1 MKNNVLNI
9 GIGLF
14 FALNCFCLGEVA
26 AQNREAQ
33 MAERCYLRYYQEA
46 RQVQD
51 AAKGQAIENF
61 RQFYAKHTY
70 LNLNNYSK
78 DYRPYLET
86 LQADGTFADLHD
98 KDAGK
103 VVGGNSAN
111 SGGSITEGYYRL
123 WAISEA
129 FRRGEL
135 DWQKDGELWRRCQK
149 AIVHYGE
156 LEISRGNEWYRFHAS
171 CFALP
176 EAAVNI
182 YFCHLPQMD
191 AVEKGKTDDFLLK
204 KACDMLNMIAL
215 QAWTQPYRKDETD
228 LNVVSEERFRK
239 HVWWV
244 GGNGVG
250 YRALLQAA
258 FMYRSI
264 PMIDVLAEV
273 CRKGITPTSQT
284 TYDDSFWNEGFT
296 ADGAGW
302 GHGRQCLVWGYP
314 IDGTRGALGILTLLK
329 GTPWAQQLDRRNVEA
344 LMNYFRGANFYY
356 YKGYKLACVDRS
368 SMLYM
373 DAPAAIPYSSLLD
386 NVLANWI
393 ESFTPDEQEELKRLR
408 SEIPS
413 MNINM
418 NGDGRYNGTR
428 WFFNNDDLVKKN
440 DRYHVI
446 ANMASVRCD
455 GLESAYTF
463 ADAFNYYTNDG
474 ALMFQRRGNE
484 YRNVYGAY
492 DVTAFPGVT
501 AREGMEQLKPV
512 ENWRGY
518 CSKYNFAGAATSGGE
533 NAAAGFVFE
542 KMNASDKKG
551 VNDKGRGG
559 ADRVIYGVKAH
570 KAAFILGDYVVA
582 LGAGIT
588 NLTPEVNGNI
598 RTTLDQTE
606 RTGNVFVHHGK
617 GIDWIVQRGGFAY
630 SAFPEYQKR
639 MHYVCET
646 KRTDWVKMNPA
657 NRGRKNLPAEVDM
670 LRLWIDHGT
679 TPTDDTYGYAVYC
692 GDGLPADRY
701 PFRVLRNDTTLQAV
715 RSTDGRVTGAVFYR
729 ADEGLKAKHLQL
741 SVSAPCVVLI
751 EQTSEGTLLS
761 VTDACMDKNLKEIRV
776 NWNGKTYICP
786 MSQGEL
792 CGKPTVV
799 KL

>member
-1 MKNNVLNI
+1 
-9 GIGLF
+9 
-14 FALNCFCLGEVA
+14 
-26 AQNREAQ
+26 
-33 MAERCYLRYYQEA
+33 
-46 RQVQD
+46 
-51 AAKGQAIENF
+51 
-61 RQFYAKHTY
+61 
-70 LNLNNYSK
+70 
-78 DYRPYLET
+78 
-86 LQADGTFADLHD
+86 
-98 KDAGK
+98 
-103 VVGGNSAN
+103 
-111 SGGSITEGYYRL
+111 
-123 WAISEA
+123 
-129 FRRGEL
+129 
-135 DWQKDGELWRRCQK
+135 
-149 AIVHYGE
+149 
-156 LEISRGNEWYRFHAS
+156 
-171 CFALP
+171 
-176 EAAVNI
+176 
-182 YFCHLPQMD
+182 
-191 AVEKGKTDDFLLK
+191 
-204 KACDMLNMIAL
+204 
-215 QAWTQPYRKDETD
+215 
-228 LNVVSEERFRK
+228 
-239 HVWWV
+239 
-244 GGNGVG
+244 
-250 YRALLQAA
+250 
-258 FMYRSI
+258 
-264 PMIDVLAEV
+264 
-273 CRKGITPTSQT
+273 
-284 TYDDSFWNEGFT
+284 
-296 ADGAGW
+296 
-302 GHGRQCLVWGYP
+302 
-314 IDGTRGALGILTLLK
+314 
-329 GTPWAQQLDRRNVEA
+329 
-344 LMNYFRGANFYY
+344 
-356 YKGYKLACVDRS
+356 
-368 SMLYM
+368 
-373 DAPAAIPYSSLLD
+373 
-386 NVLANWI
+386 
-393 ESFTPDEQEELKRLR
+393 
-408 SEIPS
+408 
-413 MNINM
+413 
-418 NGDGRYNGTR
+418 
-428 WFFNNDDLVKKN
+428 
-440 DRYHVI
+440 
-446 ANMASVRCD
+446 MASVRCD